1 MKTNTK
7 YITKVAVLS
16 AVATLLMFIEAP
28 LPLMPPFLKIDLGDI
43 PALVGAFA
51 LGPVAGVLVELI
63 KNLIH
68 LTMTQTGGAG
78 ELANFIVGIAYVIP
92 AGLIYKYHKNF
103 QGAILGLAI
112 GGAFMALSSCAVNY
126 YITIPFYDKNFMP
139 ISEILAWCA
148 SVNNH
153 ITDMRS
159 LILTGILPFN
169 IIKVIIV
176 SIVTVLIYKRIS
188 PLLHR

>member
-1 MKTNTK
+1 MRTNTK

-16 AVATLLMFIEAP
+16 AIATVLMFIEAP
-28 LPLMPPFLKIDLGDI
+28 LPLMPPFLKLDLSDI
-43 PALVGAFA
+43 PALIGGFA
-51 LGPVAGVLVELI
+51 LGPVAGIFIELV

-68 LTMTQTGGAG
+68 VTMSQTGGAG
-78 ELANFIVGIAYVIP
+78 ELANFIVGISFVVP
-92 AGLIYKYHKNF
+92 AALIYKYHKSF
-103 QGAILGLAI
+103 IGAIVALAV
-112 GGAFMALSSCAVNY
+112 GGTFMAISSCGVNY

-139 ISEILAWCA
+139 IKEIIEWCA

-159 LILTGILPFN
+159 LILIGILPFN
-169 IIKVIIV
+169 VIKVIIV
-176 SIVTVLIYKRIS
+176 SIITVLIYKRIS